1 MRGWD
6 KARRVAESGEPIS
19 SSVSDAAIPPN
30 SGPRTS
36 GRRGRFN
43 PNIDWELGKHLF
55 SKGEL
60 LRREGGLP
68 PKTVYP
74 SFAEIASRIGCTKQN
89 VQKYADRHNW
99 VEARQNFV
107 HKVEEKLDEVTAESR
122 ARLVAEPLAIVD
134 SYINRFFAALG
145 EGKVRTDAAADLD
158 KMVRLRAFLTE
169 REREKSEQKQV
180 ISLEDMQAK
189 HRAMRATL
197 QRVDEDEAIA
207 GVLSGED
214 AQTAASHGGDE
225 GEAAE

>member
-6 KARRVAESGEPIS
+6 KARRVAESGDPVS
-19 SSVSDAAIPPN
+19 SLIADSAALPN
-30 SGPRTS
+30 SDPRTS
-36 GRRGRFN
+36 GRRGRYN

-89 VQKYADRHNW
+89 VQKYAERHNW
-99 VEARQNFV
+99 AEARRNFV
-107 HKVEEKLDEVTAESR
+107 NLVDEKLDQVTAESR

-145 EGKVRTDAAADLD
+145 EGKVRVDAAADLD

-180 ISLEDMQAK
+180 ISLEDMQLK

-197 QRVDEDEAIA
+197 QRVDEDEAVA

-214 AQTAASHGGDE
+214 AQTAASREGGE